1 MKKII
6 FTICMLSNLA
16 IFAQDH
22 FGGINT
28 SRRVGLL
35 NVGMNPSELINL
47 SNKFEIQGGAFS
59 VNLSNNKVGF
69 KDIVEGKN
77 LEAIVFNGNETL
89 NFSLNSQLAL
99 VGVGFKAFGWGF
111 AITSNA
117 FIQANA
123 TDLDPNFGK
132 NVTVNNTLLGVNAQV
147 GSNINQRFNSATWGE
162 VGLSAARQVFEK
174 GDHLINAGVT
184 LKLLFPG
191 AYSNIGAN
199 RLSGIIQNYGT
210 SPNVYISNVNNATLN
225 FSYSG
230 SLANDFT
237 DTNSYTKALFGGLNG
252 FGTDLGANYIWKKSG
267 NSYKLKAGV
276 SLRNIGSMTFK
287 GDKNQASNYSLS
299 IPNGTFLQPGLNFDI
314 FDNITSLESLE
325 TTLLAQDGVN
335 GVSFKKI
342 DQQKEFKVKLPTV
355 FNFYADYNLT
365 SKFNLTM
372 FLQRKVGS
380 NNDNDQIASENIFSI
395 TPRVTLGFF
404 ETYVPLSFNE
414 FAGTTAGVGFRL
426 GGFFLGSNSILTAVI
441 SDSKQA
447 DLYVGFRVGFL

>member
-89 NFSLNSQLAL
+89 NFNVNAQLAL

-111 AITSNA
+111 ALTSNA
-117 FIQANA
+117 FIQGNA
-123 TDLDPNFGK
+123 TDLDPSFGRNITIDNTSQ
-132 NVTVNNTLLGVNAQV
+132 NVNLKI
-147 GSNINQRFNSATWGE
+147 GSDINQRFNSATWGE
-162 VGLSAARQVFEK
+162 VGISAARKVFEK
-174 GDHLINAGVT
+174 GDHLINAGIT

-191 AYSNIGAN
+191 AYSNVGVN
-199 RLSGIIQNYGT
+199 RLSANINSYGA
-210 SPNVYISNVNNATLN
+210 SPDLYLSNINNAVLN

-267 NSYKLKAGV
+267 NSYKLKAGASV
-276 SLRNIGSMTFK
+276 RNIGSMTFT
-287 GDKNQASNYSLS
+287 GDQNQSSNYRLS
-299 IPNGTFLQPGLNFDI
+299 ILPGNALQPGLNFNV
-314 FDNITSLESLE
+314 FENVTNFQSLE
-325 TTLLAQDGVN
+325 TALLAQNGAN
-335 GVSFKKI
+335 GVTFVKI
-342 DQQKEFKVKLPTV
+342 DQSKEFKVKLPTV
-355 FNFYADYNLT
+355 INFYADYNFT

-380 NNDNDQIASENIFSI
+380 NNDNDQIATENIFSI
-395 TPRVTLGFF
+395 TPRVNLGFF